1 MNTCL
6 EVHHIDVRVHPLQGL
21 QFVQRDYSTTRS
33 TLSKALIRA
42 SFIPFGLIGF
52 VVFMTTVASGYEMV
66 IGKATRKHAFAYL

>member
-1 MNTCL
+1 M
-6 EVHHIDVRVHPLQGL
+6 
-21 QFVQRDYSTTRS
+21 QRDYNTTRS

-66 IGKATRKHAFAYL
+66 TGKATRKHAFAYL